1 MATLDQLVESKDRL
15 VRLEAQLARDTLIR
29 DLLTWM
35 LEEGYVT
42 SGTVPSEALRTKLME
57 EHRRAQTS

>member
-1 MATLDQLVESKDRL
+1 MDKFDELTESKVRL

-42 SGTVPSEALRTKLME
+42 VGSVPSEVLRAKLMQ
-57 EHRRAQTS
+57 EHRRVQTP

>member
-1 MATLDQLVESKDRL
+1 MDKFDELTESKVRL

-35 LEEGYVT
+35 LAEGYVAR
-42 SGTVPSEALRTKLME
+42 GCIPSEALRTKLME
-57 EHRRAQTS
+57 EHRRVQTP